1 MRAILPSK
9 ATKSRVT
16 SSRKWRHSSR
26 RFCFS
31 VDVEVEGEEESSG
44 GGVAVWVLEMTRD
57 SGLRMRL
64 EMRLKGF
71 SSTFKRRD
79 L

>member
-1 MRAILPSK
+1 MRAMLPSK

-31 VDVEVEGEEESSG
+31 EVSEDEEESSG

-71 SSTFKRRD
+71 SSTFRRRD

>member
-1 MRAILPSK
+1 
-9 ATKSRVT
+9 
-16 SSRKWRHSSR
+16 
-26 RFCFS
+26 
-31 VDVEVEGEEESSG
+31 VDVEMEVEGEEESSG

-71 SSTFKRRD
+71 SSTFRRRD